1 MRLATCFLAIATLAA
16 ASAPAF
22 AGQVP
27 SVTAKV
33 RAKMLA
39 DRVTGHCGGSD
50 YTVVPSPDGTSISV
64 LFDNFSASTPGNP
77 WVSCPVHIPLNLPA
91 GYSLGV
97 YQMDY
102 RGFVHLESGGTARVA
117 IDYALGKAQPR
128 RHVQTID
135 KATAGDF
142 TFTERLGPGQMKRA
156 GCGET
161 AAIDLTATLM
171 LPRKSISGESQLTL
185 DSIDGA
191 SRGVTFLID
200 LKPCKK

>member
-1 MRLATCFLAIATLAA
+1 MRLAFCLLATAALLTAA
-16 ASAPAF
+16 APAL

-27 SVTAKV
+27 GVTAKN

-39 DRVTGHCGGSD
+39 DRVTGACGGSD
-50 YTVVPSPDGTSISV
+50 YTVVPSPDGTSITV
-64 LFDNFSASTPGNP
+64 LFDNFTASTPGNP
-77 WVSCPVHIPLNLPA
+77 WVSCPVNIPLNLPA

-102 RGFVHLESGGTARVA
+102 RGFVHLETGGTARVA
-117 IDYALGKAQPR
+117 IDYGLGKSQPR

-135 KATAGDF
+135 KATDGDF

-161 AAIDLTATLM
+161 AAINLTATLM
-171 LPRKSISGESQLTL
+171 LPRKSVTGESQLTL

-191 SRGVTFLID
+191 GRGVTFKVD
-200 LKPCKK
+200 LKPCKR